1 MPGVRTADTSG
12 PISLQSGHEG
22 PWGVTT
28 LRSLITFRPSPLTG
42 TRARSGM
49 LTRNVGQSRGNAEK
63 GREVRNQ
70 TAKAAVLV
78 AAGALVLA
86 ACGTNKTETPSGGGG
101 GGGQA
106 SCDTSKGTLIIGV
119 IAPQSGSLSALGLG
133 IKNSAD
139 LAVKQANE
147 ACKVKGYKLALQ
159 TEDDQATA
167 QVGAQAAT
175 KLSSNPNVIGVVG
188 TLNSSVAQSVQPVL
202 AQKKIVQ
209 VSPANTNP
217 TLTQGEG
224 YSSGNKKRGFDSYF
238 RVCTTD
244 AVQGP
249 FGANYLVS
257 KAGKKN
263 IATISDGKTYGVG
276 LVDEFTKQATKL
288 GAKVVA
294 NEKVGEKDTEFGG
307 VIAKIRGSNPDA
319 VYYGGEYPV
328 AGPLSK
334 QLKAAGLN
342 IPLMG
347 GDGIV
352 DPKFVELG
360 GTEGDLA
367 TSVGA
372 PTDSLD
378 SAKAFVDAYG
388 KANYPE
394 AFSAYGAFSYDAAN
408 VIIGALATTLG
419 DSGTWGDDKRS
430 DLIKNVQNYKGTGAT
445 GEVGFDQYGDSTS
458 KLLTVYQVA
467 GKEFKPV
474 ETGKFEG

>member
-1 MPGVRTADTSG
+1 
-12 PISLQSGHEG
+12 
-22 PWGVTT
+22 
-28 LRSLITFRPSPLTG
+28 
-42 TRARSGM
+42 M
-49 LTRNVGQSRGNAEK
+49 LTRNVGRKRGNAEK

-86 ACGTNKTETPSGGGG
+86 ACSTNKTETPAPGG
-101 GGGQA
+101 GGGQGQ
-106 SCDTSKGTLIIGV
+106 CDTSKGTLIVGV

-139 LAVKQANE
+139 LAVKQANDKC
-147 ACKVKGYKLALQ
+147 AVPGYKLALQ

-175 KLSSNPNVIGVVG
+175 KLSSNPNVVGVIG

-202 AQKKIVQ
+202 AQKKIAQ
-209 VSPANTNP
+209 ISPANTNP
-217 TLTQGEG
+217 TLTQGTDFVT
-224 YSSGNKKRGFDSYF
+224 SKKRPFDTYF

-249 FGANYLVS
+249 FAANYLVN
-257 KAGKKN
+257 KAGKKS

-294 NEKVGEKDTEFGG
+294 NEKVGEKDTDFGG

-319 VYYGGEYPV
+319 VYYGGEYPN

-347 GDGIV
+347 GDGIY

-360 GTEGDLA
+360 GSDGDLA

-372 PTDSLD
+372 PTDALD
-378 SAKAFVDAYG
+378 SAKAFIDAYNAA
-388 KANYPE
+388 KYPE

-408 VIIGALATTLG
+408 ALIGALGTTLKDG
-419 DSGTWGDDKRS
+419 AWGEDKRAALLTNIGS
-430 DLIKNVQNYKGTGAT
+430 YKATGAT
-445 GEVGFDQYGDSTS
+445 GEVAFDEFGDSTN
-458 KLLTVYQVA
+458 KLLTVYQVS

>member
-1 MPGVRTADTSG
+1 
-12 PISLQSGHEG
+12 
-22 PWGVTT
+22 
-28 LRSLITFRPSPLTG
+28 
-42 TRARSGM
+42 
-49 LTRNVGQSRGNAEK
+49 
-63 GREVRNQ
+63 VRNQ

-86 ACGTNKTETPSGGGG
+86 ACGTNKEETPAAPAGGGN
-101 GGGQA
+101 GGQA
-106 SCDTSKGTLIIGV
+106 CDTSKGTLIVGV

-147 ACKVKGYKLALQ
+147 KCSVPGYKLALQ

-175 KLSSNPNVIGVVG
+175 KLSSNPNVVGVVG

-217 TLTQGEG
+217 TLTQGEA
-224 YSSGNKKRGFDSYF
+224 YATGNKKRGFESYF

-249 FGANYLVS
+249 FAANYLVN
-257 KAGKKN
+257 KAGKKR
-263 IATISDGKTYGVG
+263 IATVNDGKTYGAG
-276 LVDEFTKQATKL
+276 LVAEFTKQAVKN
-288 GAKVVA
+288 GAQIVA
-294 NEKVGEKDTEFGG
+294 NEKVGEKDTDFGS

-319 VYYGGEYPV
+319 LYYGGEYPV
-328 AGPLSK
+328 AGPFSK

-352 DPKFVELG
+352 DPKLIELG
-360 GTEGDLA
+360 ATDGDLA

-372 PTDSLD
+372 PVENLET
-378 SAKAFVDAYG
+378 AKAFVDAYNAA
-388 KANYPE
+388 KYPE
-394 AFSAYGAFSYDAAN
+394 AYSSYGAFSYDAAN
-408 VIIGALATTLG
+408 VIIGALGATLKDGKTWS
-419 DSGTWGDDKRS
+419 DSVRA
-430 DLIKNVQNYKGTGAT
+430 DLVKNVASYKANGAT
-445 GEVGFDQYGDSTS
+445 GEVSFDEYGDSTN
-458 KLLTVYQVA
+458 KLLTVYQVS